1 MCTVQSSFEPF
12 LVPVRRVQ
20 DKSMC
25 KLGATAVYEVAHEV
39 VYIVVYYAS
48 FTILSWEPAL
58 TRNLLLKNAWC
69 LSHARDE
76 HHHSASWLLVSAS
89 CVIRHA
95 ESCLL
100 KASDLGGLSAQLR
113 IHYHSVIWYIVY
125 PAKFETG
132 QVLPQAPE
140 LGTHSVHHSQAL
152 LGRTMSRSLR
162 SA

>member
-25 KLGATAVYEVAHEV
+25 KLGATAVYEIAHEV
-39 VYIVVYYAS
+39 AYIVVYYVS

-76 HHHSASWLLVSAS
+76 HHRSASWLLVSAS

-113 IHYHSVIWYIVY
+113 SLGNMVYCIPSKIWNWAGFTTSTRIRNTSC
-125 PAKFETG
+125 ASFSG
-132 QVLPQAPE
+132 
-140 LGTHSVHHSQAL
+140 
-152 LGRTMSRSLR
+152 
-162 SA
+162 SARQNYE